1 VSGTPRRV
9 AVLGGGVLGVATA
22 HQLRRAGADV
32 VLVTDAR
39 LGGDA
44 STRSLSWLNSAGDR
58 SPEYHRLRMAG
69 IDRYRTLA
77 WRHPGVDW
85 LRFDGGLAWQ
95 QDAATLEAR
104 HRAEMD
110 QGYASRLLTVD
121 QVGSLIPGVDH
132 RVIPATGALWNPG
145 EGWVDLPRL
154 IGQLAAEFVG
164 AGGLLVE
171 HAGPARIERRGDAV
185 AAVRTDRGDR
195 YEVDAAVLATGA
207 AVPAAGRDLGLQIPD
222 ATPVALL
229 VRTAPVPHRLT
240 AVLNTPRVSLRPA
253 PGGSLAVDADWSS
266 ERVTR
271 DRDDTWSA
279 PPEVVRALLAEA
291 SRVLAEHPRLDAAR
305 IGIGLKPIPGDGAPV
320 LGQVDEIPGLWLAFT
335 HSGATL
341 ALIVGELLA
350 DEIVRGAAHP
360 MLAAFN
366 LRRFRPG

>member
-1 VSGTPRRV
+1 MTGRRT
-9 AVLGGGVLGVATA
+9 AVVGGGVLGVATA

-69 IDRYRTLA
+69 IDRYRTLS
-77 WRHPGVDW
+77 WRHPGADW

-95 QDAATLEAR
+95 QDPTALAAR
-104 HRAEMD
+104 HRAEVD
-110 QGYASRLLTVD
+110 HGYASRLLSCD
-121 QVGSLIPGVDH
+121 QVEALVPGVDS

-154 IGQLAAEFVG
+154 MEHLAAEFVA
-164 AGGLLVE
+164 AGGLIVE
-171 HAGPARIERRGDAV
+171 HAGPARVETRGAAV
-185 AAVRTDRGDR
+185 GAVRTGRGDR

-207 AVPAAGRDLGLQIPD
+207 AVPAAAADLGLQVPD

-229 VRTAPVPHRLT
+229 VRTEPVRHGLS

-253 PGGSLAVDADWSS
+253 PGGSLAVDADWPS

-271 DRDDTWSA
+271 DRDGGWSA
-279 PPEVVRALLAEA
+279 PPEVVSELLAEA
-291 SRVLAEHPRLDAAR
+291 SRVLAGHPRLDAAWV
-305 IGIGLKPIPGDGAPV
+305 GIGPKPVPGDGAPV
-320 LGQVDEIPGLWLAFT
+320 LGQVDEIPGLWLAFS

-341 ALIVGELLA
+341 ALIAGELLA
-350 DEIVRGAAHP
+350 DEIVQGAAHP
-360 MLAAFN
+360 MLTEFN
-366 LRRFRPG
+366 LRRFRPVR